1 MTLRPMTPGRM
12 TRRPLRTRPLRP
24 KPLLLAVAVL
34 LSGACSD
41 GSDSSG
47 DARGAPAADLPGSD
61 AHAAT
66 EVTHEDFAGSS
77 VCSGCH
83 EDQYRRWAAST
94 HGRAGGD
101 PDPETVIAPFDGT
114 PIVFRDG
121 VVLPLVDSAGRYL
134 FVVRQE
140 GRPEHEITVDGVIGG
155 GHMLGGGTQGF
166 VTAAADGTARFLPF
180 DFSRQLGRW
189 FCNTGSRTG
198 AGWVPVTPD
207 MALADCGDW
216 PPTRILGTLSR
227 FTNCQS
233 CHGSQITARLE
244 PGTGVTTRWT
254 SLDINCESCHGPAR
268 RHAELM
274 GDPASTGDPADG
286 DDPAGRSDPADT
298 GLAGRVAGRDDPADI
313 GLASRV
319 TDGVEESLNI
329 CFQCHALKDVVQEGY
344 LPGAP
349 PAEYHAVKLPVLGD
363 DPYLADGRVG
373 TFAYQGTHLSSSCY
387 VDGSMTCI
395 SCHEPHGL
403 GYWDINRAPLADETD
418 DRQCTSCHAAK
429 ATAPE
434 THTFHPA
441 ASPGA
446 RCVSCHMPYLQH
458 PEVGQ
463 AVPFARSDHTI
474 PVPRPRLDGRLGLV
488 SACRGCHTDRS
499 ELRLQAQADEW
510 WGETKPPDRVT
521 EGLLAVTDRM
531 GADLAGRMLL
541 HPDEPG
547 TLARFR
553 GLARFLTRWVDPG
566 AGLGAD
572 ATDRVARLADS
583 PDPDLRALALATLH
597 AADSAPGR
605 DGADAVLAAAAQ
617 ASAAAAA
624 QAPPAA
630 VAAEPVTVAAEPLA
644 VRRRWVMILGFL
656 SDEAMARGEAAEA
669 EALLHRA
676 LAVMPDDPGVF
687 RSLGL
692 LHNST
697 GNYPA
702 AIATFGRSLAADP
715 NQPLVRVNLGIA
727 RAASG
732 DAAGAVRE
740 YQAATALD
748 PNEPLAWFNLANLRL
763 RSDDPASA
771 IRFYERAV
779 VLGPELGAAHRNLA
793 LALARTGR
801 VREAIPHARRAV
813 EFSPGDETA
822 RDILDQLE
830 AAAGRSR

>member
-1 MTLRPMTPGRM
+1 MTPAARCSRGLHHGL
-12 TRRPLRTRPLRP
+12 PEPIRP
-24 KPLLLAVAVL
+24 KPPVLAVAVL
-34 LSGACSD
+34 LSGACFD
-41 GSDSSG
+41 GSG
-47 DARGAPAADLPGSD
+47 EARDASADADLPGSE

-66 EVTHEDFAGSS
+66 RVTHEDFAGSA

-83 EDQYRRWAAST
+83 EDQYRRWVAST

-134 FVVRQE
+134 FVVRQD

-198 AGWVPVTPD
+198 AGWAPVTPD
-207 MALADCGDW
+207 MALAECGDW

-274 GDPASTGDPADG
+274 GDPADG

-298 GLAGRVAGRDDPADI
+298 GLAGRVTDRGDPADI
-313 GLASRV
+313 GLPSRV
-319 TDGVEESLNI
+319 TDGVEESLNV

-349 PAEYHAVKLPVLGD
+349 LAEYHAVKLPVLGD

-387 VDGSMTCI
+387 VDGRMTCI

-441 ASPGA
+441 DSPGA

-458 PEVGQ
+458 PEVGG

-474 PVPRPRLDGRLGLV
+474 PVPRPRLDARLGLV

-499 ELRLQAQADEW
+499 EFVLQAQADDW
-510 WGETKPPDRVT
+510 WGETKPHDLVT
-521 EGLLAVTDRM
+521 AGLLAVTDRM

-553 GLARFLTRWVDPG
+553 GLARFLTQWVVPG
-566 AGLGAD
+566 AGLGTG
-572 ATDRVARLADS
+572 ATERVTRLAGS

-597 AADSAPGR
+597 TADSLSDRGS
-605 DGADAVLAAAAQ
+605 ADAVLAAAAR
-617 ASAAAAA
+617 
-624 QAPPAA
+624 APSA
-630 VAAEPVTVAAEPLA
+630 VAAGEPPAVADEPLA
-644 VRRRWVMILGFL
+644 VRRRWIMILGFL
-656 SDEAMARGEAAEA
+656 SDEALARGDAADA

-676 LAVMPDDPGVF
+676 LAVMPDDPGVL

-702 AIATFGRSLAADP
+702 AIAAFNRSLAADP

-763 RSDDPASA
+763 RSDDLVSA

-793 LALARTGR
+793 LALARAGR

-822 RDILDQLE
+822 RDILEQLE

>member
-1 MTLRPMTPGRM
+1 M
-12 TRRPLRTRPLRP
+12 
-24 KPLLLAVAVL
+24 L

-41 GSDSSG
+41 EAHD
-47 DARGAPAADLPGSD
+47 RPAAAGPSD
-61 AHAAT
+61 AETHPAAQI
-66 EVTHEDFAGSS
+66 THEDFTGSAA
-77 VCSGCH
+77 CSGCH

-121 VVLPLVDSAGRYL
+121 VVLPLADSAGRYRFL
-134 FVVRQE
+134 VRQG
-140 GRPEHEITVDGVIGG
+140 GRPEQEITVDGVIGG
-155 GHMLGGGTQGF
+155 GHMHGGGSQGF
-166 VTAAADGTARFLPF
+166 VTAAADGTVRFLPF
-180 DFSRQLGRW
+180 DFSRQLGEW
-189 FCNTGSRTG
+189 FCNTGSRTN
-198 AGWVPVTPD
+198 AGWVPITPD
-207 MALADCGDW
+207 VALADCGDW

-233 CHGSQITARLE
+233 CHGSQITARRE
-244 PGTGVTTRWT
+244 PGKAVTTRWT

-268 RHAELM
+268 RHVELM
-274 GDPASTGDPADG
+274 NDS
-286 DDPAGRSDPADT
+286 AGRGA
-298 GLAGRVAGRDDPADI
+298 PADI

-319 TDGVEESLNI
+319 TDGVEESLNV
-329 CFQCHALKDVVQEGY
+329 CFQCHALKDVVQAGY
-344 LPGAP
+344 LVGTPL
-349 PAEYHAVKLPVLGD
+349 AEYYSTKLPILGD
-363 DPYLADGRVG
+363 DPYLADGRVS
-373 TFAYQGTHLSSSCY
+373 TFAYQGTHLFSSCY
-387 VDGSMTCI
+387 VKGSMTCV

-441 ASPGA
+441 SSPGA

-458 PEVGQ
+458 PEVGE

-474 PVPRPRLDGRLGLV
+474 PVPRPWLDGRLGLV

-499 ELRLQAQADEW
+499 ELGLQAQVDDW
-510 WGETKPPDRVT
+510 WGETKPHDRIT
-521 EGLLAVTDRM
+521 AGLLAITDRM
-531 GADLAGRMLL
+531 GANQAGRMLL

-547 TLARFR
+547 TLARFQ
-553 GLARFLTRWVDPG
+553 GLARFLTQWVDPA
-566 AGLGAD
+566 AGLDAD
-572 ATDRVARLADS
+572 AADRVARLADS
-583 PDPDLRALALATLH
+583 ADPDLRALALATLH
-597 AADSAPGR
+597 VADSALGR
-605 DGADAVLAAAAQ
+605 DGTDAVLAAAAQ
-617 ASAAAAA
+617 APSSAG
-624 QAPPAA
+624 
-630 VAAEPVTVAAEPLA
+630 PVTVVADEPLA

-656 SDEAMARGEAAEA
+656 SDEALARGEAAEA

-676 LAVMPDDPGVF
+676 LAVMPENPGVL

-692 LHNST
+692 LRNRT
-697 GNYPA
+697 GDHPG
-702 AIATFGRSLAADP
+702 AIEAFGRSLAADP

-740 YQAATALD
+740 YRAATALD
-748 PNEPLAWFNLANLRL
+748 PNEPLAWFNLANLRF
-763 RSDDPASA
+763 RSDDLTSA
-771 IRFYERAV
+771 IRLYERAV
-779 VLGPELGAAHRNLA
+779 ALGPELGAAHRNLA
-793 LALARTGR
+793 LAVARAGR

-813 EFSPGDETA
+813 ELSPGDETA

-830 AAAGRSR
+830 AAAGGSR